1 MRVVERRTAHRGFTL
16 IELLVVIA
24 IIAVLIALLLPAVQS
39 AREAA
44 RRAQCV
50 NNLKQLALA
59 THNYLSA
66 NNVFPQGIQWQAD
79 INTAPPNNCW
89 TSGSCL
95 VPLMQYAEQVPLFN
109 AVNFNVNMYN
119 QPNTTVS
126 GIGMAILWCPSD
138 AKIQEG
144 YTYPPGVAGSSPTV
158 GVNLPMRYT
167 SYAANSGEFF
177 ITDFSNFTV
186 VPNTCQFNFD
196 SAPGQQQMN
205 GLVYMLSHVSLASI
219 TDGTS
224 NTFAFAERAHG
235 KFPVGEVNCWN
246 WWTSG
251 NFGDTM
257 FTTFYGMNVF
267 HKAPFNV
274 NLGGLC
280 SADGSSDEFVGSPG
294 SFHPGGANFAFCDG
308 SVKFVKDSVNSW
320 TINPSTIGTPGSPSR
335 TCAPTGISRSA
346 GNMAYTI
353 TPGLF
358 VGVLQQLS
366 TRSGGEVISADQY

>member
-1 MRVVERRTAHRGFTL
+1 MMRIARRRTAHRGFTL

-44 RRAQCV
+44 RRAQCI

-59 THNYLSA
+59 AHNYWSA
-66 NNVFPQGIQWQAD
+66 NNVFPMGIQWQRD
-79 INTAPPNNCW
+79 MIGGGCW
-89 TSGSCL
+89 TSGSLL

-119 QPNTTVS
+119 QPNTTIS
-126 GIGMAILWCPSD
+126 GTGMSILWCPSD
-138 AKIQEG
+138 AKVAEP
-144 YTYPPGVAGSSPTV
+144 YLYPPGAVGTLP

-177 ITDFSNFTV
+177 ITDFTNFQN
-186 VPNTCQFNFD
+186 PNPGSCEFSFD
-196 SAPGQQQMN
+196 AAPGQIQMN
-205 GLVYMLSHVSLASI
+205 GLAYMLSHVSIAAI

-235 KFPVGEVNCWN
+235 RFPANDINCWN

-257 FTTFYGMNVF
+257 FTTLYGMNVF
-267 HKAPFNV
+267 QKAPFNV
-274 NLGGLC
+274 NLGALC
-280 SADGSSDEFVGSPG
+280 VSDGGSDEFVGSPS

-308 SVKFVKDSVNSW
+308 SVKFMKDSVSSW
-320 TINPSTIGTPGSPSR
+320 TINPATLGTPGSPSNN
-335 TCAPTGISRSA
+335 CAPTGVTR
-346 GNMAYTI
+346 N
-353 TPGLF
+353 PGSNYVFSPPPNNPF
-358 VGVLQQLS
+358 VGILQQLS
-366 TRSGGEVISADQY
+366 TRAGGEVVSADSY